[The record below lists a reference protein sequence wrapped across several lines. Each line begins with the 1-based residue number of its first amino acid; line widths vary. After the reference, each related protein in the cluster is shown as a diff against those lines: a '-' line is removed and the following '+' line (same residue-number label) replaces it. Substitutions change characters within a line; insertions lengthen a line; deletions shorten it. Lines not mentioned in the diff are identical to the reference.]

1 MSVRWHSLS
10 DARLTLAAMLAVLA
24 IAWPAAHAQNV
35 DGLLTVSATILP
47 PVAKQVIR
55 STAFSV
61 ARNGSA
67 QLETTAP
74 VAGSVSQIVRWNVS
88 SSAKESVSVDAAPM
102 RIEAAHATES
112 NLPTSLCGMPATRLR
127 FGVELGATNGSPID
141 SSSRYVT
148 VCIHYLIV
156 PGT

>member
-1 MSVRWHSLS
+1 MSVRWHSLP
-10 DARLTLAAMLAVLA
+10 DARLTLATMLAVLA
-24 IAWPAAHAQNV
+24 LARPAAHAQNV

-47 PVAKQVIR
+47 PVAKQAIR

-67 QLETTAP
+67 QMETAP
-74 VAGSVSQIVRWNVS
+74 VASSVSQVVRWNVS
-88 SSAKESVSVDAAPM
+88 SSAKELVSADAAPM
-102 RIEAAHATES
+102 WIEALHAAES
-112 NLPTSLCGMPATRLR
+112 KPPTSLCGMTATRSR
-127 FGVELGATNGSPID
+127 FGAELGATNGSPID
-141 SSSRYVT
+141 SSSRYLT